1 MSTTAIEGREYPNDQ
16 VVRDFVCAACGGELR
31 EFWGETRKGD
41 WVVCLTSPTHRGFVK
56 RMTAWVEERKEALVE
71 TKQTTALVATEQ
83 EVEIERW
90 AKRMDRLPLAGPQDK
105 VKLIKYATAR
115 MAVIYGLDPFLGELV
130 IIPHK
135 KDGQVT
141 DLSLYASIGGMRR
154 VARRTEEYEGR
165 ELNPATKKE
174 RQDFKITDDN
184 VHVWKCLVYRK
195 GYPRPF
201 DGFGIFPMLKQDQYS
216 PANPALMA
224 RKRAEHQALRAAFD
238 LNIPLFE
245 PEIEEEKPF
254 EFTVEEAPLLNA
266 RQAVEEA
273 NQRLQAL
280 IDEAGEIGVPDVEIV
295 QALEETTPPEAA
307 ETSEEE
313 AEALKEELYGLQE
326 PEMPE
331 EKTAPEEVGQPPSV
345 ALYWQLV
352 NENDVALVFADSLL
366 QATRKEGRPVI
377 EAIEAL
383 QVHIEEKKEGSR

>member
-1 MSTTAIEGREYPNDQ
+1 
-16 VVRDFVCAACGGELR
+16 
-31 EFWGETRKGD
+31 
-41 WVVCLTSPTHRGFVK
+41 
-56 RMTAWVEERKEALVE
+56 MTAWVEERKEALVE

-115 MAVIYGLDPFLGELV
+115 MAVVYGLDPFLGELV